1 MMTPPRNERFVA
13 VHVEHVAK
21 SHTHHENR
29 IHDRF
34 RVVRTDE
41 WHAESQNVSL
51 AFNLDDVLAVHIFK
65 SPFMNAFG
73 ETGVDAGHRI
83 RRLNSVKDFPRRRAE
98 AYGLTFWQLR
108 DRSFGRERPSPFAF

>member
-1 MMTPPRNERFVA
+1 MEISIRRVGHDDDTSLANERFVA
-13 VHVEHVAK
+13 VHVEHVAQ

-65 SPFMNAFG
+65 SPFVDAFS
-73 ETGVDAGHRI
+73 EACVDAGHRI
-83 RRLNSVKDFPRRRAE
+83 RRLNSVKDFPGGAPRHAV
-98 AYGLTFWQLR
+98 
-108 DRSFGRERPSPFAF
+108 